1 LYFHFVIGLNRKPG
15 PLAGLGARG
24 CADRP
29 PLDFSAGAMKA
40 RLQRTALKKRAGV
53 VSLEKIILRSSFGG
67 AEFHLTAFRLRRAG
81 KLMWTM

>member
-1 LYFHFVIGLNRKPG
+1 
-15 PLAGLGARG
+15 
-24 CADRP
+24 
-29 PLDFSAGAMKA
+29 MKA

-53 VSLEKIILRSSFGG
+53 VSLEKIILRSYFGG